1 MSKINFFILFLN
13 ICFKSEKLELILLN
27 NNTNIIINK
36 IKNNSLKYSTKLNA
50 KKNIQKKESIYIY
63 KNENKDSNDS
73 SSFNIDNV
81 EEDID

>member
-36 IKNNSLKYSTKLNA
+36 IKNTSLKYSTKLNA

>member
-36 IKNNSLKYSTKLNA
+36 IKNTSLKYSTKLNA

-63 KNENKDSNDS
+63 IRMKIKTPM
-73 SSFNIDNV
+73 ILLAL
-81 EEDID
+81 I